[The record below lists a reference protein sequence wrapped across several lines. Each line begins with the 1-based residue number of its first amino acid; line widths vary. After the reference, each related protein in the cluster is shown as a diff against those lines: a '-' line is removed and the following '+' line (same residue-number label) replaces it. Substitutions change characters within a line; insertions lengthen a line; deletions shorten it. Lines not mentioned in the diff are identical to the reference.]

1 MRTTD
6 PDALG
11 RRLDWAGLALT
22 AAIVELTL
30 TTAYIHLTLGGL
42 LFALNAAGYIV
53 LALALV
59 ATAVIPHPMVA
70 RFAWL
75 PRVGLA
81 GFTLVTLAA
90 YLVVG
95 PYFSLGWIAKAV
107 EVAILILLA
116 ADVIRAYGSP
126 GGLVVAALGSIQR
139 GGRATPA

>member
-1 MRTTD
+1 MRNTD
-6 PDALG
+6 ADALG
-11 RRLDWAGLALT
+11 RRLDGAGLALT
-22 AAIVELTL
+22 AAIAELAL
-30 TTAYIHLTLGGL
+30 TTAYIHLSLGGI
-42 LFALNAAGYIV
+42 LFALNAAGYV
-53 LALALV
+53 ALALALLV
-59 ATAVIPHPMVA
+59 AALIPHPLIA

-75 PRVGLA
+75 PRVALA
-81 GFTLVTLAA
+81 GFTLVTLLA

-126 GGLVVAALGSIQR
+126 GGLAFAAIASILR